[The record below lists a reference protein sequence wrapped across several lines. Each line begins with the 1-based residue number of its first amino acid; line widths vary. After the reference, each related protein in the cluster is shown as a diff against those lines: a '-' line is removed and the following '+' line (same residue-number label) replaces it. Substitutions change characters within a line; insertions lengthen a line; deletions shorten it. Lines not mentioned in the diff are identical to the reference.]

1 MHTFP
6 ELIKKIRKEAGLSQP
21 DFALKLEVSP
31 ALIAMIETGQKEVS
45 KNFIVKLAKV
55 LDVHPTSITPFLFYD
70 GTDLNQ
76 LSGIEKKII
85 EQGAKLQTL
94 LIEKRSKLLKNNG

>member
-6 ELIKKIRKEAGLSQP
+6 ELIKKIRKESGLTQP
-21 DFALKLEVSP
+21 DFAAKVGVSS

-45 KNFIVKLAKV
+45 KNFIVKLAQA

-70 GTDLNQ
+70 GTDLSQ
-76 LSGIEKKII
+76 LTGIEKKLV
-85 EQGAKLQTL
+85 EQGSKLQTI
-94 LIEKRSKLLKNNG
+94 LIEKKAKLLQNGR